1 MSITAIVLTYNEELH
16 LARCLDSLVGVA
28 DRVYVVDSFSTDSTL
43 QIARDH
49 GAQFIQNPWTTPARQ
64 FNWALDHL
72 PLDADWV
79 LRIDADEYLTPELAA
94 EIVRAVPAAPADVR
108 GFYLRRYMCFRGR
121 LLRRGGLFPVQILR
135 LFRTGCAR
143 SEDRL
148 MDEHIVL
155 SSGEARVLRGALIDD
170 NHRDL
175 AWWTAKHNAYAA
187 REALEILAQRHRL
200 RPLQDG
206 RAPLHGVAGVK
217 RWIKE
222 RIYNRLP
229 GRTAAVLYFLWRYL
243 LQGGFLDGTAG
254 TDFHVLQGF
263 WYRYL
268 VSVRVDEV
276 ERYAATHACNMPT
289 AIRAVLGLDSSNT

>member
-1 MSITAIVLTYNEELH
+1 MSIVAIVLTYNEELH
-16 LARCLDSLVGVA
+16 LTRCLDSLAGVA
-28 DRVYVVDSFSTDSTL
+28 DQVYVVDSYSTDSTL
-43 QIARDH
+43 EIARDK
-49 GAQFIQNPWTTPARQ
+49 GVQLVQNPWTTPARQ

-72 PLDADWV
+72 ALDADWV

-94 EIVRAVPAAPADVR
+94 EIKRSVASAAVDVH

-121 LLRRGGLFPVQILR
+121 LLKRGGLFPVQILR

-143 SEDRL
+143 SEDRQ

-155 SSGEARVLRGALIDD
+155 SSGVAQVLRGALIDD

-187 REALEILAQRHRL
+187 REALEILAQRHHL
-200 RPLQDG
+200 RPSLDTVG
-206 RAPLHGVAGVK
+206 TLRGAAAVK

-276 ERYAATHACNMPT
+276 ERYVAAHSCDMPT
-289 AIRAVLGLDSSNT
+289 AIYAVLGLNLGKK

>member
-1 MSITAIVLTYNEELH
+1 MNVTAIVLTYNEELH
-16 LARCLDSLVGVA
+16 LARCLDSLARVA
-28 DRVYVVDSFSTDSTL
+28 DRICVVDSYSTDRTL
-43 QIARDH
+43 EIACQR
-49 GAQFIQNPWTTPARQ
+49 GVEVVQNPWTTPAQQ

-72 PLDADWV
+72 RPDPGWV

-94 EIVRAVPAAPADVR
+94 EIARELPSTPAGIH
-108 GFYLRRYMCFRGR
+108 GFYLRRYMCFRGQ
-121 LLRRGGLFPVQILR
+121 LLRRGGLFPVRILR

-143 SEDRL
+143 SEDRA

-155 SSGEARVLRGALIDD
+155 SSGVARELRGSLVDD
-170 NHRDL
+170 NRRDL

-187 REALEILAQRHRL
+187 REAMEILVQRHRL
-200 RPLQDG
+200 RPVGTSAG
-206 RAPLHGVAGVK
+206 RLSGTAAVK

-254 TDFHVLQGF
+254 TDFHILQGF

-276 ERYAATHACNMPT
+276 ERHAVEQGCDMPS
-289 AIRAVLGLDSSNT
+289 AIRVVLGLDLGKT